1 MPLSLLRIGTVLSH
15 YQDLFIAPRVAAKR
29 FSSKGTPFSVDS
41 PSPNKTS
48 TRPGF
53 NGSRDHLLYPRQSL
67 FHSPSYKLFEPEYH
81 TEKPIIVGVD
91 TRLESPDTVTLRY
104 EEAARAANGGDP
116 RGDSP
121 PTVLE
126 MAAYS
131 KAQLPSMH
139 GYDSTRYP
147 DTGYEQYPA
156 PSFPSQQTT
165 DKFAQL
171 NQQSFASNNAAV
183 AQYMP
188 AGPTVLSCH
197 PTSGMFGTKV
207 VLKFSSQY
215 DLFSMSSPMPY
226 FYLYFGS
233 EKCPAH
239 DVAREAQDS
248 SGFVY
253 SCGAEAPQVMVTGC
267 SANNV
272 PLSLVIEGPSGEEI
286 SRTPAG
292 SFQYL
297 EGSGDDITRTARLSK
312 HDTSA
317 PGPQGDQPSGSPKA
331 VEGHLATE
339 PATNSYDYPSQPPQY
354 GAEFPQGNGDMIST
368 YRSTSFT
375 DPQYHRRTAPGW
387 SGFGATTLG
396 STGRTSVLDHAGL
409 GPGRPSLT
417 PLPMPSSASP
427 GTPQLIR
434 TSTIANGTGSNG
446 PYHPISLYSSKAV
459 LKINGKLDT
468 MAENWTQEEWDNR
481 RRIVMFRKSQTGSTL
496 TASFRAVPVNERPP
510 NSICISCIWWAE
522 RAECYVTSVDTIHLL
537 EQLVAA
543 PNRFSVEEKNRI
555 RRNLEG
561 FHPLT
566 VSKAKADSEE
576 FFKVIMGF
584 PNPKP
589 RNIEKDVKHASA
601 GQHDDAGE
609 LGPVRAAPD
618 AAGPVDGVA
627 AGPRV
632 SPRGPLQPARVDTV
646 SALAFGL
653 TAVMDAVHDGADVFD
668 GRHEDPQPQ
677 YATREPASS
686 SAPASSAD
694 AHQYDAATGRDD
706 VRLAGRVDGGVRL
719 VGSAHATQSPSDV
732 GHAPA
737 LGHGLGEL
745 PGQLPEPDVS
755 SRRIRSVRLRH
766 VDIRRRRAAGLKRRP
781 RTRYPF
787 PPACLSLLGRVPKVG
802 SGRVT
807 GTGQPRELHA
817 EG

>member
-1 MPLSLLRIGTVLSH
+1 MPLSLLRIGTVLRH
-15 YQDLFIAPRVAAKR
+15 YQDLFIAPL
-29 FSSKGTPFSVDS
+29 SSSSPDS
-41 PSPNKTS
+41 FMSAVK
-48 TRPGF
+48 
-53 NGSRDHLLYPRQSL
+53 

-81 TEKPIIVGVD
+81 TDKPIIVGVD
-91 TRLESPDTVTLRY
+91 TRSESPDTVTLRY
-104 EEAARAANGGDP
+104 EEAARAASGGDP
-116 RGDSP
+116 RRDSP

-147 DTGYEQYPA
+147 DTGYDQYPA
-156 PSFPSQQTT
+156 PSYSSQQTT

-171 NQQSFASNNAAV
+171 NQQSFASNNAV

-197 PTSGMFGTKV
+197 PPSGMFGTKV
-207 VLKFSSQY
+207 FLKFSSQY

-226 FYLYFGS
+226 FFLYFGS
-233 EKCPAH
+233 EKCPVH

-253 SCGAEAPQVMVTGC
+253 SCGADAPQAMVTGC
-267 SANNV
+267 SSNNV
-272 PLSLVIEGPSGEEI
+272 PLSLAIEGPSGEEM
-286 SRTPAG
+286 SRTAAG

-297 EGSGDDITRTARLSK
+297 EGSGDDITRTAKLSK

-317 PGPQGDQPSGSPKA
+317 PGPQGDQASGSPKT
-331 VEGHLATE
+331 VVDGHLPTE
-339 PATNSYDYPSQPPQY
+339 AATNSYEYPSQPPQY
-354 GAEFPQGNGDMIST
+354 GAEFSQANGDMIST

-387 SGFGATTLG
+387 SGFGATLG
-396 STGRTSVLDHAGL
+396 STGRSSVLDHGGL
-409 GPGRPSLT
+409 GPGRPGLT

-459 LKINGKLDT
+459 LKITGKLDT

-522 RAECYVTSVDTIHLL
+522 KAECFVTSVDTIHLL

-561 FHPLT
+561 FHPMT

-589 RNIEKDVKHASA
+589 RNIEKDVKVFPWKILESALKKIIGKYSASPSSTLPPANMMTPVSTAPYAPLPTPPGQSMGSQHGDGQSHYSSQHESMPSPRSLSGSQPPWTPYTTAPTYSTAASRTLSPNMRHGSPQAPPPPPPPMRISTTPLPAVTTYDSRAGSTGAYGTSGLHTPISHHPTSATPPRWDTASA
-601 GQHDDAGE
+601 SYPDTYPSLTSHHGSSGQSVYGTSTY
-609 LGPVRAAPD
+609 G
-618 AAGPVDGVA
+618 
-627 AGPRV
+627 
-632 SPRGPLQPARVDTV
+632 
-646 SALAFGL
+646 
-653 TAVMDAVHDGADVFD
+653 DGA
-668 GRHEDPQPQ
+668 P
-677 YATREPASS
+677 
-686 SAPASSAD
+686 
-694 AHQYDAATGRDD
+694 
-706 VRLAGRVDGGVRL
+706 
-719 VGSAHATQSPSDV
+719 
-732 GHAPA
+732 
-737 LGHGLGEL
+737 
-745 PGQLPEPDVS
+745 
-755 SRRIRSVRLRH
+755 
-766 VDIRRRRAAGLKRRP
+766 RA
-781 RTRYPF
+781 
-787 PPACLSLLGRVPKVG
+787 
-802 SGRVT
+802 
-807 GTGQPRELHA
+807 
-817 EG
+817 